1 MKQLF
6 TIVASYK
13 RYYTR
18 NQPTNQRMPVLALR
32 MGLNVLLN
40 RIV

>member
-6 TIVASYK
+6 TIVASSK

-18 NQPTNQRMPVLALR
+18 NQPTNQTHASP
-32 MGLNVLLN
+32 GTKNG
-40 RIV
+40 IECFTQ